1 MEKPGSTPRTKLNRI
16 SHKASDSVAELY
28 SVLDQNLVAHVGI
41 IFDGAPLVI
50 PMAYGRI
57 GNRLYL
63 HGSSG
68 SRLMRALS
76 ESPKVCVSITELTAL
91 KVARS
96 TFNSGMHYRSAVI
109 FGEANLVEDNAKD
122 AALDAISDSM
132 LPGRVGEVR
141 SSKKKELAATLIIWV
156 DLNETSVKISVNDV
170 EDDEDDLG
178 QGVWAGIV
186 PIITSIGTPIA
197 ADEEAE
203 SLPIPQSVKNF
214 RTGSSSNR

>member
-16 SHKASDSVAELY
+16 SHKASDSVADLY

-41 IFDGAPLVI
+41 NFDGAPLVI

-57 GNRLYL
+57 DNRLYL

-76 ESPKVCVSITELTAL
+76 ENPQVCVSITELNGI

-96 TFNSGMHYRSAVI
+96 TFHTGMHYRSAVI
-109 FGEANLVEDNAKD
+109 FGRAELVSDADKNA
-122 AALDAISDSM
+122 AMDAISDSM
-132 LPGRVGEVR
+132 IPGRMSEVR
-141 SSKKKELAATLIIWV
+141 AHTKKELAATLIIWV
-156 DLNETSVKISVNDV
+156 DLNETSVKISNNPV

-178 QGVWAGIV
+178 KGVWAGIL
-186 PIITSIGTPIA
+186 PIITSIGTPIPADAEA
-197 ADEEAE
+197 A
-203 SLPIPQSVKNF
+203 SLPLPQSIVNF
-214 RTGSSSNR
+214 RTGSSGIH